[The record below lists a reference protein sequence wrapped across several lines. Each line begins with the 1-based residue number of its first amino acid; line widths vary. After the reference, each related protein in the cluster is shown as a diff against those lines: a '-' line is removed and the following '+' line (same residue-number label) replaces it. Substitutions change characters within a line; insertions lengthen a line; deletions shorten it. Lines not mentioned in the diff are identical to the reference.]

1 MTYVANPFFRSFVEG
16 YLTMD
21 VIAAL
26 VFGIV
31 VINALKAEGVTESRA
46 VMKAMVIAG
55 VIAATGLALVYISL
69 GYIGATSANAIGL
82 Q

>member
-1 MTYVANPFFRSFVEG
+1 
-16 YLTMD
+16 MD

-46 VMKAMVIAG
+46 VMKAMIFAG
-55 VIAATGLALVYISL
+55 VIAATGLRSFTFHSGILERQA
-69 GYIGATSANAIGL
+69 
-82 Q
+82 